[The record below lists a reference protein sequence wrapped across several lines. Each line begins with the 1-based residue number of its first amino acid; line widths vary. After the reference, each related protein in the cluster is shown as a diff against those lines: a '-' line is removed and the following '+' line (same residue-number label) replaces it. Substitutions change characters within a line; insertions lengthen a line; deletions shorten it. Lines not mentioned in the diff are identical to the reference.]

1 MKLSKYLVGTL
12 ACALMAACSNE
23 DVQDNVQTESSGEE
37 AYMAVNLI
45 APNVTSRATFDEG
58 EGNESTVGSA
68 RFYFFDDN
76 GNAVDVNGDLNYI
89 DLTSGI
95 TLTDPHSG
103 TEGDNVENQFT
114 MLVLDAKSG
123 APTKMVAV
131 LNPQSLAP
139 STRLTLTQLRDYPNS
154 YESATGDKQ
163 FVMSN
168 SVYLD
173 GSNVKVDATDI
184 TGKVYTSKDAAE
196 DNPVA
201 VYVERVLAKVD
212 VTKSDAAITDETESE
227 DTEIDFNNENVYV
240 KIKGW
245 TLANRSAKS
254 YLIKNLDNSWTT
266 TTPFA
271 DWSDVTN
278 HRSYWAKTCTTDG
291 VLNDK
296 SYKNITTFT
305 TQYCHERTQATNDA
319 TMILVAAQLV
329 DDEGDAIT
337 IAEYAGV
344 PMTLDGLKTTIAN
357 QIKNT
362 PNGKVYYHNG
372 TGYTELAPEQ
382 IDFRTGTADET
393 DVESYEV
400 VAKLAES
407 ASSTT
412 FYKDNTGTEE
422 YTTNEV
428 NAILAGYKALIWNN
442 GMTYYFTSIE
452 HKIGAEEAR
461 EGVVRNHYYKVNI
474 TGITGLGTPVFDPSI
489 NIVPEEV
496 VDDNSYV
503 AAQINVLSWAVVS
516 QQDVVLGQ

>member
-1 MKLSKYLVGTL
+1 MKFSRFLVGTL
-12 ACALMAACSNE
+12 ACALMTACSNE
-23 DVQDNVQTESSGEE
+23 DVQENVQTGSSGEE

-68 RFYFFDDN
+68 RFYFFDDE
-76 GNAVDVNGDLNYI
+76 GNAVDVNGNLNCI
-89 DLTSGI
+89 DLPSDI
-95 TLTDPHSG
+95 ILTDPKPD
-103 TEGDNVENQFT
+103 TDGDNVENQFT

-139 STRLTLTQLRDYPNS
+139 STRLTLAQLRDYSNS

-212 VTKSDAAITDETESE
+212 VTKTNAAITGETASE
-227 DTEIDFNNENVYV
+227 DTEIDFNNEDVYV

-254 YLIKNLDNSWTT
+254 YLVKNLDDSWTT
-266 TTPFA
+266 TEPFA
-271 DWSDVTN
+271 NWSDAGN

-291 VLNDK
+291 VVNDK
-296 SYKNITTFT
+296 AYQDISTFT

-344 PMTLDGLKTTIAN
+344 RMTLDGLKNTIAN

-362 PNGKVYYHNG
+362 PNGKVYYLNG

-452 HKIGAEEAR
+452 HKIGTEDAR

-474 TGITGLGTPVFDPSI
+474 KGITGLGTPVFDPTI
-489 NIVPEEV
+489 NIVPEKV